1 LGWGAGR
8 INPKQKT
15 PLESCAESLIFM
27 SIVIGDWHDRCRH
40 DLGWD
45 MQLITIVAWIRL

>member
-1 LGWGAGR
+1 LGRGAGR

-27 SIVIGDWHDRCRH
+27 SIVIGDWHD
-40 DLGWD
+40 LGWD